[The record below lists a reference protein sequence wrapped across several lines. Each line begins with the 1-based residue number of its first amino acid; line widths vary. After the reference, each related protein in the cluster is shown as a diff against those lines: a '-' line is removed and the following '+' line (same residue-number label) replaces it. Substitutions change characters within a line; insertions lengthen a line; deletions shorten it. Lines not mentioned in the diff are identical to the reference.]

1 MSTLESLHSKVTT
14 THRAKLAYVY
24 VRQSSL
30 GQVTR
35 HSESTELQYRLVE
48 RAIHL
53 GWPRERISVIDE
65 DLGKSG
71 ASTDQRLGFQH
82 LIAEIGLARVGLVI
96 SLDAS
101 RLARNNR
108 DWYQLLELCSIFG
121 TLIADAEQVYDP
133 RTYHD
138 RLLLGLSGMMSEA
151 ELHQL
156 RLRLHAGELQ
166 KAARGELRLGLP
178 VGLERQRGGE
188 VTLHP
193 DEEIQARLRLVFEKF
208 AELGSARGVM
218 RYLRHADLPLPTR
231 PVRGPALHDVIWQ
244 PASNSRVLSILSN
257 PAYAGAYVY
266 GRSTFDATHR
276 KPGRLRSGQVRRP
289 MEKWP
294 VCLQNMY
301 PAYITWEQYLTHQ
314 ARLRDNQNRSE
325 AGRHGVPR
333 KGQALLQGIVLCGR
347 CGARMG
353 LHYSGPQGEY
363 PVYGCNAGQHQY
375 GSPRCQEVRAR
386 GLDAEIE
393 RLLLAALEPD
403 KIALALSALAELEK
417 ETATLE
423 RQWQLRLERAKYE
436 VERARRQYMAVEPE
450 NRMVARSLERQWE
463 EKLRGVE
470 EVEHAYQ
477 RWFTQQQLVI
487 TETDRQEILAL
498 GEDLPRVWR
507 ASTTTN
513 ADRKQ
518 LLRLM
523 MRDVIVDNKRERGRV
538 WFRINWQTGATSQY
552 WLTRRVQSYADHP
565 QLEQLQRRVRELN
578 AAQKMD
584 EQIAAILNEE
594 GVRPSRGRAFSG
606 GLVWMVRQ
614 QWQIPT
620 VKENGKEANPLR
632 WKDGTYSIEGVAEAV
647 GVILGTVYQWVRE
660 GRVDGQQLGKGTPW
674 KIKLTDEQLM
684 SLREHVRRVRRIK
697 RSKKEA
703 S

>member
-1 MSTLESLHSKVTT
+1 MNTLEVLPSKVTT

-30 GQVTR
+30 GQVVR

-53 GWPRERISVIDE
+53 GWPRERIAVIDE

-71 ASTDQRLGFQH
+71 ASADQRLGFQH
-82 LIAEIGLARVGLVI
+82 LIAEIGLARVGLVT

-121 TLIADAEQVYDP
+121 TLIADGEQLYDP

-156 RLRLHAGELQ
+156 RVRLHAGELQ
-166 KAARGELRLGLP
+166 KAARGELRVGLP
-178 VGLERQRGGE
+178 VGLDRQRGGE

-193 DEEIQARLRLVFEKF
+193 DEEIQARLRLVFAKF

-218 RYLRHADLPLPTR
+218 RYLRQADLPLPTR
-231 PVRGPALHDVIWQ
+231 PIRGPAPHEVIWQ
-244 PASNSRVLSILSN
+244 PASNSRVLAILRN

-266 GRSTFDATHR
+266 GRSTFDATR
-276 KPGRLRSGQVRRP
+276 RRPGSRYSGQVRRP
-289 MEKWP
+289 LEQWP
-294 VCLQNMY
+294 ICLQNIY
-301 PAYITWEQYLTHQ
+301 PAYIAWDKYLSNQ
-314 ARLRDNQNRSE
+314 ARLRDNQNRYE

-333 KGQALLQGIVLCGR
+333 KGQALLQGIVLCAR

-363 PVYGCNAGQHQY
+363 PVYGCTVGQHQY
-375 GSPRCQEVRAR
+375 GSPRCQEVRAL
-386 GLDAEIE
+386 GLDAEVE
-393 RLLLAALEPD
+393 RLFIAALEPD
-403 KIALALSALAELEK
+403 SIVLALAALAELEK
-417 ETATLE
+417 ETATLD
-423 RQWQLRLERAKYE
+423 RQWQLRLERARYE
-436 VERARRQYMAVEPE
+436 AERARRQYMAVEPE
-450 NRMVARSLERQWE
+450 NRMVARSLERGWE
-463 EKLRGVE
+463 EKLRAVE

-477 RWFTQQQLVI
+477 SWSTQQRLVV
-487 TETDRQEILAL
+487 TEADRQDILAL
-498 GEDLPRVWR
+498 GENLPQVWS
-507 ASTTTN
+507 AQTTTN
-513 ADRKQ
+513 LDRKAM
-518 LLRLM
+518 LRLVI
-523 MRDVIVDNKRERGRV
+523 RDVIVDNKRERGRV
-538 WFRINWQTGATSQY
+538 WFRVNWQTGATSEH
-552 WLTRRVQSYADHP
+552 WLRRRVQSYADHP
-565 QLEQLQRRVRELN
+565 QLEYLEQRVRELN

-584 EQIAAILNEE
+584 EEIAAILNEE

-606 GLVWMVRQ
+606 GLVWVVRQ
-614 QWQIPT
+614 RWQIPT
-620 VKENGKEANPLR
+620 VKENGKEPNPLR
-632 WKDGTYSIEGVAEAV
+632 WKDGTYSIEGVAKAV
-647 GVILGTVYQWVRE
+647 GVIMGTVYKWVRE
-660 GRVDGQQLGKGTPW
+660 GRLAATQLTKGMPW
-674 KIKLTDEQLM
+674 KIKLTDEEIA
-684 SLREHVRRVRRIK
+684 SLHERVRRVRRVK